1 MNQLQR
7 VALWNT
13 TAGKPAASLPL
24 DHQLVQSQVGYVVE
38 ESEELFK
45 AVQEKDIVE
54 LLDAIGDTLVTVGG
68 LMHLT
73 GTTEYFSLRLCGGD
87 PDGFITTMDDESLF
101 PKVDEI
107 QRGVL
112 QLKRQVS
119 QEHSTIICENII
131 SSLCGLADDL
141 GFCPEAILKVV
152 NDSNFTKFCRNPED
166 GKQTRLMYNRKDR
179 YKNIRVNQVGNFWVV
194 TGDDLLYNTKQ
205 KTLKSIYFE
214 EPRRHLVD
222 MVKEHG
228 KFVEWIK

>member
-73 GTTEYFSLRLCGGD
+73 GTTEYFNLKASFTPD
-87 PDGFITTMDDESLF
+87 PIIFTMDDERLF
-101 PKVDEI
+101 EKVDAI
-107 QRGVL
+107 QAQVL
-112 QLKRQVS
+112 LMKRQES
-119 QEHSTIICENII
+119 SYNITISCEGII
-131 SSLCGLADDL
+131 SAVCALADDL

-179 YKNIRVNQVGNFWVV
+179 YKNIRVTQVGNFWVV
-194 TGDDLLYNTKQ
+194 TGDDLLYNTKH

-222 MVKEHG
+222 MVKDHG

>member
-24 DHQLVQSQVGYVVE
+24 HHQLVQSQVGYVVE

-73 GTTEYFSLRLCGGD
+73 GTTEYFNLKAPLGVD
-87 PDGFITTMDDESLF
+87 PAIFTMDDETLF
-101 PKVDEI
+101 TAVDEV
-107 QRGVL
+107 QQEVL
-112 QLKRQVS
+112 LMKG
-119 QEHSTIICENII
+119 QESSESISVACENII
-131 SSLCGLADDL
+131 STVCTLVDDL

-179 YKNIRVNQVGNFWVV
+179 YKNIRVTQVGNFWVV

-214 EPRRHLVD
+214 EPRRYLVD